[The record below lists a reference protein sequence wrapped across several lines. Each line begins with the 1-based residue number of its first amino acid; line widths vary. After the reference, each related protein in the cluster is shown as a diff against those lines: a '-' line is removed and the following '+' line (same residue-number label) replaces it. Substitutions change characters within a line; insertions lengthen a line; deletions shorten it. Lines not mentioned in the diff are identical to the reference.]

1 MSVVRDKPTN
11 GLAGGATG
19 PANGQVGVM
28 WLTYPARVTFFR
40 DLRTLLRYGG
50 FRRLFSVRLLSQFSD
65 GVFQVA
71 LVSSVLFSPE
81 RAPNAGAIAAGFAT
95 ILLPFS
101 VLGPFV
107 GVFLDRWPRRMTL
120 VISNLVRAVLLVL
133 VALLV
138 AHDSV
143 GALFFVLVLAAF
155 SVNRF
160 LLAGL
165 SASLPHVVDRNLLV
179 TANSVVPTCGSIA
192 YLCGLGAGG
201 ALHALTDSD
210 PAVIATASVLYLLSS
225 VVAILL
231 PFLGPDLEEAGAA
244 VREALGN
251 VVKGLAD
258 AARHLPRLGR
268 LALTIVT
275 AARLP
280 YGLMIV
286 GLVLISRNHLAPA
299 NPVGGM
305 AGAGLAVAASGVGFG
320 AAAVITPTMTGR
332 FGLRRYLAALAL
344 LGTVMQ
350 VFPLALFTS
359 WAIAVSAFGLGLTT
373 QGIKICVDTTLQRI
387 VGDVFLGRVFSIYD
401 VLLNVALV
409 VATVIAA
416 LVMPTDGRSIAVL
429 AGAALWYLAIAVVI
443 VRYWPRPADRLVT
456 ERVH

>member
-1 MSVVRDKPTN
+1 MT
-11 GLAGGATG
+11 A
-19 PANGQVGVM
+19 
-28 WLTYPARVTFFR
+28 LTYPARVTFFR

-95 ILLPFS
+95 VLLPFS

-107 GVFLDRWPRRMTL
+107 GVFLDRWSRRLILM
-120 VISNLVRAVLLVL
+120 VSNLIRAVLLVL
-133 VALLV
+133 VAALV
-138 AHDSV
+138 AHDNV
-143 GALFFVLVLAAF
+143 GLPFFVLVLAAF

-165 SASLPHVVDRNLLV
+165 SASLPHVVDRDLLV

-192 YLCGLGAGG
+192 YLSGLGAGG

-210 PAVIATASVLYLLSS
+210 PVVIATASVLYLLSS
-225 VVAILL
+225 GVAYLL
-231 PFLGPDLEEAGAA
+231 PFLGPDLEQAGAD
-244 VREALGN
+244 VRAALGN

-268 LALTIVT
+268 LALTIVS

-286 GLVLISRNHLAPA
+286 GLVLISRNNVQPGSPA
-299 NPVGGM
+299 GGL
-305 AGAGLAVAASGVGFG
+305 AGAGIAVAASGLGFG
-320 AAAVITPTMTGR
+320 AAAVITPTMTHR
-332 FGLRRYLAALAL
+332 FGLRRYITALAL
-344 LGTVMQ
+344 LGSVMQ
-350 VFPLALFTS
+350 VFPVSLFTH

-409 VATVIAA
+409 IATVIAA
-416 LVMPTDGRSIAVL
+416 LVLPPDGRSIAVL
-429 AGAALWYLAIAVVI
+429 SAAALWYLAIAVV
-443 VRYWPRPADRLVT
+443 VARFWPRQADRLVT

>member
-1 MSVVRDKPTN
+1 
-11 GLAGGATG
+11 
-19 PANGQVGVM
+19 
-28 WLTYPARVTFFR
+28 
-40 DLRTLLRYGG
+40 LRYGG

-120 VISNLVRAVLLVL
+120 VVSNLVRAVLLVL
-133 VALLV
+133 VAVLV
-138 AHDSV
+138 AHDNV
-143 GALFFVLVLAAF
+143 GLPFFVLVLAAF

-165 SASLPHVVDRNLLV
+165 SASLPHVVDRDLLV

-201 ALHALTDSD
+201 ALHAFTDSD
-210 PAVIATASVLYLLSS
+210 PVVIASASVLYLLSS
-225 VVAILL
+225 GVAMLL
-231 PFLGPDLEEAGAA
+231 PFLGPDLEEVGDA

-251 VVKGLAD
+251 VVKGLVD
-258 AARHLPRLGR
+258 AARHLPRLAR

-286 GLVLISRNHLAPA
+286 GLVLISRNHLAPG

-305 AGAGLAVAASGVGFG
+305 AGAGMAVAASGVGFG
-320 AAAVITPTMTGR
+320 AAAVLTPTMTR
-332 FGLRRYLAALAL
+332 RLGLRRYLAGLAL

-350 VFPLALFTS
+350 IFPLSLFTS

-409 VATVIAA
+409 IATVIAA

-429 AGAALWYLAIAVVI
+429 AGASLWYLAIAVVI
-443 VRYWPRPADRLVT
+443 VRFWPRPADRLVT

>member
-1 MSVVRDKPTN
+1 MTS
-11 GLAGGATG
+11 
-19 PANGQVGVM
+19 
-28 WLTYPARVTFFR
+28 LTYSARVTFFR

-120 VISNLVRAVLLVL
+120 VVSNLVRAVLLVL
-133 VALLV
+133 VAVLV
-138 AHDSV
+138 AHDNV
-143 GALFFVLVLAAF
+143 GLPFFVLVLAAF

-165 SASLPHVVDRNLLV
+165 SASLPHVVDRDLLV

-210 PAVIATASVLYLLSS
+210 PVVIATASVLYLLSS
-225 VVAILL
+225 GVAMLL
-231 PFLGPDLEEAGAA
+231 PFLGPDLEEVGDA
-244 VREALGN
+244 VREALGS
-251 VVKGLAD
+251 VVKGLVD
-258 AARHLPRLGR
+258 AARHLPRLAR

-286 GLVLISRNHLAPA
+286 GLVLISRNHLAPG

-305 AGAGLAVAASGVGFG
+305 AGAGMAVAASGVGFG
-320 AAAVITPTMTGR
+320 AAAVLTPTMTRR
-332 FGLRRYLAALAL
+332 FGLRRYLAGLAL

-350 VFPLALFTS
+350 IFPLALFTS

-373 QGIKICVDTTLQRI
+373 QGIKICVDTLLQQNVADDFR
-387 VGDVFLGRVFSIYD
+387 GRVFTLYD
-401 VLLNVALV
+401 TLFNMTFVAAAVVTALLIPDSGHAPAAV
-409 VATVIAA
+409 VAIGVVFAVTALGYLRFHGRGQLAPAA
-416 LVMPTDGRSIAVL
+416 S
-429 AGAALWYLAIAVVI
+429 
-443 VRYWPRPADRLVT
+443 PAET
-456 ERVH
+456 EPLPIGQ

>member
-1 MSVVRDKPTN
+1 MTS
-11 GLAGGATG
+11 
-19 PANGQVGVM
+19 
-28 WLTYPARVTFFR
+28 LTYPARVTFFR

-107 GVFLDRWPRRMTL
+107 GVFLDRWPRRTTL
-120 VISNLVRAVLLVL
+120 VVSNLVRVVLLVF
-133 VALLV
+133 VAVLV
-138 AHDSV
+138 AHDNV
-143 GALFFVLVLAAF
+143 GLPFFVLVLAAF

-165 SASLPHVVDRNLLV
+165 SASLPHVVDRDLLV

-210 PAVIATASVLYLLSS
+210 PVVIATASVLYLLSAG
-225 VVAILL
+225 VAMLL
-231 PFLGPDLEEAGAA
+231 PFLGPDLDEAGDA
-244 VREALGN
+244 VREALGS
-251 VVKGLAD
+251 VVKGLVD

-286 GLVLISRNHLAPA
+286 GLVLLSRSHIGPGNLG
-299 NPVGGM
+299 GGM
-305 AGAGLAVAASGVGFG
+305 TGAGLAVGASGVGFG
-320 AAAVITPTMTGR
+320 VAAVATPSLTRR
-332 FGLRRYLAALAL
+332 FGLRRYLTGLAVF
-344 LGTVMQ
+344 GAVVQ
-350 VFPLALFTS
+350 VFPVSLFTP
-359 WAIAVSAFGLGLTT
+359 WAIAVSAFGLGVTT

-416 LVMPTDGRSIAVL
+416 LVMPADGRSIAVL
-429 AGAALWYLAIAVVI
+429 AAASVWYLAIAVVV
-443 VRYWPRPADRLVT
+443 VRFWPRPADRLVT

>member
-1 MSVVRDKPTN
+1 M
-11 GLAGGATG
+11 
-19 PANGQVGVM
+19 
-28 WLTYPARVTFFR
+28 TFFR
-40 DLRTLLRYGG
+40 DLRTLMRYGG
-50 FRRLFSVRLLSQFSD
+50 FRRLFSVRLLSQFAD

-107 GVFLDRWPRRMTL
+107 GVFLDRWSRRLTL
-120 VISNLVRAVLLVL
+120 MVSNLIRFGLLIL

-138 AHDSV
+138 SRDNV
-143 GALFFVLVLAAF
+143 GMPFFVLVLAAF

-165 SASLPHVVDRNLLV
+165 SASLPHVVARDLLV

-192 YLCGLGAGG
+192 YLLGLGAGG
-201 ALHALTDSD
+201 VLHAATDSD
-210 PAVIATASVLYLLSS
+210 PAVIVTASGLYVLASG
-225 VVAILL
+225 VAYLL
-231 PFLGPDLEEAGAA
+231 PFLGPDLEQVGAD

-251 VVKGLAD
+251 VVRGLVD
-258 AARHLPRLGR
+258 AGRHLPRLAR
-268 LALTIVT
+268 LALTVVS

-280 YGLMIV
+280 YGTMIV
-286 GLVLISRNHLAPA
+286 GLVLISRNHLAPG
-299 NPVGGM
+299 NPGGGL

-320 AAAVITPTMTGR
+320 AAAVITPTMTRR
-332 FGLRRYLAALAL
+332 FGLRRYIVGLAL
-344 LGTVMQ
+344 LGMVMQ
-350 VFPLALFTS
+350 VFPVSLFTQ
-359 WAIAVSAFGLGLTT
+359 WAIAVSALGLGLTT
-373 QGIKICVDTTLQRI
+373 QGIKICVDTTLQRV

-416 LVMPTDGRSIAVL
+416 LVLPPDGRSIAL
-429 AGAALWYLAIAVVI
+429 LSGAALWYLAIAIVVA
-443 VRYWPRPADRLVT
+443 RYWPRPADRLVT

>member
-1 MSVVRDKPTN
+1 MT
-11 GLAGGATG
+11 L
-19 PANGQVGVM
+19 
-28 WLTYPARVTFFR
+28 LTYPARVTFFR
-40 DLRTLLRYGG
+40 DLRALLRFGG

-107 GVFLDRWPRRMTL
+107 GVFLDRWSRRRTL
-120 VISNLVRAVLLVL
+120 MVSNLIRTGLLVL

-138 AHDSV
+138 GHDSV
-143 GALFFVLVLAAF
+143 GLPFFVLVLAAF

-165 SASLPHVVDRNLLV
+165 SASLPHVVDRDLLV

-192 YLCGLGAGG
+192 YLLGLGAGG
-201 ALHALTDSD
+201 GLHAVTDSD
-210 PAVIATASVLYLLSS
+210 PTVIVTAAVLYLLSAG
-225 VVAILL
+225 VAYLL
-231 PFLGPDLEEAGAA
+231 PYLGPDLDQAGED

-251 VVKGLAD
+251 VVRGLVD

-268 LALTIVT
+268 LALTVVT

-286 GLVLISRNHLAPA
+286 GLVLLSRNHLAPG
-299 NPVGGM
+299 NLGGGM
-305 AGAGLAVAASGVGFG
+305 AGAGLAVGASGVGFG
-320 AAAVITPTMTGR
+320 VAAVVTPSLTQR
-332 FGLRRYLAALAL
+332 FGLRRYIAALAL
-344 LGTVMQ
+344 FGTVMQ
-350 VFPLALFTS
+350 VFPVSLFTP

-416 LVMPTDGRSIAVL
+416 LVMPPDGRSLAVL
-429 AGAALWYLAIAVVI
+429 AGAAVWYLLIAAVVA
-443 VRYWPRPADRLVT
+443 RYWPRPADRLVT

>member
-1 MSVVRDKPTN
+1 
-11 GLAGGATG
+11 
-19 PANGQVGVM
+19 
-28 WLTYPARVTFFR
+28 VTFFR
-40 DLRTLLRYGG
+40 DLRTLLRYRG
-50 FRRLFSVRLLSQFSD
+50 FRRLFSVRLLSQFAD

-120 VISNLVRAVLLVL
+120 VVSNLIRAGLLVL

-138 AHDSV
+138 WHDSV
-143 GALFFVLVLAAF
+143 GPAFFVLVLAAF

-210 PAVIATASVLYLLSS
+210 PAVIATAAVLYLLSS
-225 VVAILL
+225 GVAYRL
-231 PFLGPDLEEAGAA
+231 PFLGPNLEEVGAE

-251 VVKGLAD
+251 VAKGLVD
-258 AARHLPRLGR
+258 AARHLPRLAR
-268 LALTIVT
+268 LALTVVT

-280 YGLMIV
+280 YGMMIV
-286 GLVLISRNHLAPA
+286 GLVLISRNHLVAG

-305 AGAGLAVAASGVGFG
+305 AGAGLAVAASGLGFG
-320 AAAVITPTMTGR
+320 AAAVVTPTLTGR
-332 FGLRRYLAALAL
+332 LGLRRYIAGLAL

-350 VFPLALFTS
+350 VFPLALFVP
-359 WAIAVSAFGLGLTT
+359 WAIAVSAFGLGLVT
-373 QGIKICVDTTLQRI
+373 QGIKICVDTTLQRV

-416 LVMPTDGRSIAVL
+416 LVMPADGRSIAVL
-429 AGAALWYLAIAVVI
+429 AGAALWYLAIAVAVT
-443 VRYWPRPADRLVT
+443 RYWPRPADRLVT

>member
-1 MSVVRDKPTN
+1 VTS
-11 GLAGGATG
+11 
-19 PANGQVGVM
+19 
-28 WLTYPARVTFFR
+28 LTYSARVTFFR

-120 VISNLVRAVLLVL
+120 VVSNLVRAVLLVL
-133 VALLV
+133 VAVLV
-138 AHDSV
+138 AHDNV
-143 GALFFVLVLAAF
+143 GLPFFVLVLAAF

-165 SASLPHVVDRNLLV
+165 SASLPHVVDRDLLV

-192 YLCGLGAGG
+192 YLSGLGAGG

-210 PAVIATASVLYLLSS
+210 PVVIATASVLYLLSS
-225 VVAILL
+225 GVAMLL
-231 PFLGPDLEEAGAA
+231 PFLGPDLEEVGDA
-244 VREALGN
+244 VREALGS
-251 VVKGLAD
+251 VVKGLVD
-258 AARHLPRLGR
+258 AARHLPRLAR

-286 GLVLISRNHLAPA
+286 GLVLISRNHLAPG

-305 AGAGLAVAASGVGFG
+305 AGAGMAVAASGVGFG
-320 AAAVITPTMTGR
+320 AAAVLTPTMTRR
-332 FGLRRYLAALAL
+332 FGLRRYLAGLAL

-350 VFPLALFTS
+350 IFPLALFTS

-429 AGAALWYLAIAVVI
+429 AGASLWYLAIAVVVI
-443 VRYWPRPADRLVT
+443 RFWPRPADRLVT

>member
-1 MSVVRDKPTN
+1 MT
-11 GLAGGATG
+11 L
-19 PANGQVGVM
+19 
-28 WLTYPARVTFFR
+28 LTYPARVTFFR

-107 GVFLDRWPRRMTL
+107 GVFLDRWSRRMTL
-120 VISNLVRAVLLVL
+120 MVSNLIRTGVLVL

-138 AHDSV
+138 SQDNV
-143 GALFFVLVLAAF
+143 GPLFFVLVLAAF

-165 SASLPHVVDRNLLV
+165 SASLPHVVDRDLLV
-179 TANSVVPTCGSIA
+179 TANSVVPTCGSLA
-192 YLCGLGAGG
+192 YLLGLGAGG
-201 ALHALTDSD
+201 VLHTATDSD
-210 PAVIATASVLYLLSS
+210 PTVILTAAVLYLLAAG
-225 VVAILL
+225 VAYLL
-231 PFLGPDLEEAGAA
+231 PFLGPDLDNVGED
-244 VREALGN
+244 VRAALGN
-251 VVKGLAD
+251 VVRGLVD
-258 AARHLPRLGR
+258 ATRHLPRLGR

-280 YGLMIV
+280 YGMMVV
-286 GLVLISRNHLAPA
+286 GLVLLSRSNVAPG
-299 NPVGGM
+299 NLGGGM
-305 AGAGLAVAASGVGFG
+305 AGAGLAVGASGLGFG
-320 AAAVITPTMTGR
+320 VAAIATPSLTQR
-332 FGLRRYLAALAL
+332 FGLRRYIAALAL
-344 LGTVMQ
+344 LGMVMQ
-350 VFPLALFTS
+350 VFPVSLFTH
-359 WAIAVSAFGLGLTT
+359 WAIAISAFGLGLTT

-416 LVMPTDGRSIAVL
+416 LVMPPDGRSYAILV
-429 AGAALWYLAIAVVI
+429 GASIWYLLIALVV

>member
-1 MSVVRDKPTN
+1 MTS
-11 GLAGGATG
+11 
-19 PANGQVGVM
+19 
-28 WLTYPARVTFFR
+28 LTYPARVTFFR

-120 VISNLVRAVLLVL
+120 VVSNLVRAVVLVL
-133 VALLV
+133 VAVLV
-138 AHDSV
+138 AHDNV
-143 GALFFVLVLAAF
+143 GLPFFVLVLAAF

-165 SASLPHVVDRNLLV
+165 SASLPHVVDRDLLV
-179 TANSVVPTCGSIA
+179 TANSVVPTCGSLA
-192 YLCGLGAGG
+192 YLSGLGAGG
-201 ALHALTDSD
+201 ALHAVTDSD

-225 VVAILL
+225 GVAMLL
-231 PFLGPDLEEAGAA
+231 PFLGPDLEEAGDA

-251 VVKGLAD
+251 VVKGLVD
-258 AARHLPRLGR
+258 AARHLPRLAR

-286 GLVLISRNHLAPA
+286 GLVLISRNHLAPG

-305 AGAGLAVAASGVGFG
+305 AGAGMAVAASGVGFG
-320 AAAVITPTMTGR
+320 AAAFLTPSMTRR
-332 FGLRRYLAALAL
+332 FGLRRYLFGLAL

-350 VFPLALFTS
+350 FFPLALFTS

-416 LVMPTDGRSIAVL
+416 LVMPTDGRSLAVL
-429 AGAALWYLAIAVVI
+429 AGASLWYLAIAVVV
-443 VRYWPRPADRLVT
+443 VRFWPRPADRLVT

>member
-1 MSVVRDKPTN
+1 
-11 GLAGGATG
+11 
-19 PANGQVGVM
+19 
-28 WLTYPARVTFFR
+28 VTFFR

-107 GVFLDRWPRRMTL
+107 GVFLDRWSRRLTL
-120 VISNLVRAVLLVL
+120 MVSNLIRAGLLVL

-138 AHDSV
+138 SQDSV
-143 GALFFVLVLAAF
+143 GPLFFILVLAAF

-165 SASLPHVVDRNLLV
+165 SASLPHVVDRDLLV
-179 TANSVVPTCGSIA
+179 TANSVVPTCGSLA
-192 YLCGLGAGG
+192 YLAGLGAGG
-201 ALHALTDSD
+201 LLHATTDSD
-210 PAVIATASVLYLLSS
+210 PAVIATAAVLYLLAAG
-225 VVAILL
+225 VAYLL
-231 PFLGPDLEEAGAA
+231 PYLGPDLDKAGEA

-251 VVKGLAD
+251 VVRGLVD
-258 AARHLPRLGR
+258 ATRHLPRLGR
-268 LALTIVT
+268 LALTVVT

-280 YGLMIV
+280 YGMMIV
-286 GLVLISRNHLAPA
+286 GLVLLSRNGMASGNLG
-299 NPVGGM
+299 GGM
-305 AGAGLAVAASGVGFG
+305 AGAGLAVGASGLGFG
-320 AAAVITPTMTGR
+320 VAAIVTPSLTQR
-332 FGLRRYLAALAL
+332 FGLRRYIAGLAL
-344 LGTVMQ
+344 LGMVMQ
-350 VFPLALFTS
+350 VFPVSLFTH

-416 LVMPTDGRSIAVL
+416 LVMPPDGRSYVVL
-429 AGAALWYLAIAVVI
+429 AGAAVWYLLIAVVV

>member
-1 MSVVRDKPTN
+1 M
-11 GLAGGATG
+11 
-19 PANGQVGVM
+19 
-28 WLTYPARVTFFR
+28 LTYPARVTFFR

-81 RAPNAGAIAAGFAT
+81 RAPNAAAIAAGFAT

-107 GVFLDRWPRRMTL
+107 GVFLDRWSRRRTL
-120 VISNLVRAVLLVL
+120 MISNLIRAGLLVL

-138 AHDSV
+138 SRDNV
-143 GALFFVLVLAAF
+143 GPLFFVLVLAAF

-165 SASLPHVVDRNLLV
+165 SASLPHVVDRDLLV
-179 TANSVVPTCGSIA
+179 TANSVVPTCGSLA
-192 YLCGLGAGG
+192 YLLGLGAGG
-201 ALHALTDSD
+201 ALHAATDSD
-210 PAVIATASVLYLLSS
+210 PAVINTAAVLYLLSAA
-225 VVAILL
+225 VAYLL
-231 PFLGPDLEEAGAA
+231 PFLGPDLDKAGEA

-251 VVKGLAD
+251 VVRGLVD
-258 AARHLPRLGR
+258 ATRHLPRLGR
-268 LALTIVT
+268 LALSVVT

-280 YGLMIV
+280 YGMMIV
-286 GLVLISRNHLAPA
+286 GLVLLSRNGLAPG
-299 NPVGGM
+299 NLGGGM
-305 AGAGLAVAASGVGFG
+305 AGAGLAVGASGLGFG
-320 AAAVITPTMTGR
+320 VAAVATPSLTRR
-332 FGLRRYLAALAL
+332 FGLRRYIAGLAL
-344 LGTVMQ
+344 LGMVMQ
-350 VFPLALFTS
+350 VFPVSLFTH

-416 LVMPTDGRSIAVL
+416 LVMPPDGRSLAVL
-429 AGAALWYLAIAVVI
+429 AGAAVWYLLIAVVV

>member
-1 MSVVRDKPTN
+1 M
-11 GLAGGATG
+11 L
-19 PANGQVGVM
+19 
-28 WLTYPARVTFFR
+28 LTYPAKVTFFR
-40 DLRTLLRYGG
+40 DLRALLRFRG

-107 GVFLDRWPRRMTL
+107 GVFLDRWSRRLILM
-120 VISNLVRAVLLVL
+120 VSNLIRAGLLVL

-143 GALFFVLVLAAF
+143 GLPFFVLVLAAF

-165 SASLPHVVDRNLLV
+165 SASLPHVVNRDLLV

-192 YLCGLGAGG
+192 YLLGLGAGG
-201 ALHALTDSD
+201 GLHAMTDSD
-210 PAVIATASVLYLLSS
+210 PSVIATASVLYVLASG
-225 VVAILL
+225 VAYLL
-231 PFLGPDLEEAGAA
+231 PYLGPDLEQAAAA

-251 VVKGLAD
+251 VVRGLVD
-258 AARHLPRLGR
+258 ATRHLPRLGR
-268 LALTIVT
+268 LALTVVT

-286 GLVLISRNHLAPA
+286 GLVLLSRNHLAPG
-299 NPVGGM
+299 NPGGGL

-320 AAAVITPTMTGR
+320 AAAVVTPTMTHR
-332 FGLRRYLAALAL
+332 FGLRRYIVGLAL

-350 VFPLALFTS
+350 LFPVSLFTH

-409 VATVIAA
+409 LATVIAA
-416 LVMPTDGRSIAVL
+416 LVMPPDGRSLVVL
-429 AGAALWYLAIAVVI
+429 SGAAVWYLLIAVV
-443 VRYWPRPADRLVT
+443 VARYWPRPADRLVT

>member
-1 MSVVRDKPTN
+1 MTS
-11 GLAGGATG
+11 
-19 PANGQVGVM
+19 
-28 WLTYPARVTFFR
+28 LTYPARVTFFR

-107 GVFLDRWPRRMTL
+107 GVFLDRWSRRLILM
-120 VISNLVRAVLLVL
+120 VSNLVRAVVLVL
-133 VALLV
+133 VAVLV
-138 AHDSV
+138 AHDNV
-143 GALFFVLVLAAF
+143 GLPFFVLVLAAF

-165 SASLPHVVDRNLLV
+165 SASLPHVVDRDLLV

-192 YLCGLGAGG
+192 YLSGLGAGG

-210 PAVIATASVLYLLSS
+210 PVVIATASVLYLLSS
-225 VVAILL
+225 GVAYLL
-231 PFLGPDLEEAGAA
+231 PFLGPDLEQVGAD
-244 VREALGN
+244 VRAALGN

-268 LALTIVT
+268 LALTIVA

-286 GLVLISRNHLAPA
+286 GLVLISRNNVQPGSPA
-299 NPVGGM
+299 GGL
-305 AGAGLAVAASGVGFG
+305 AGAGIAVAASGLGFG
-320 AAAVITPTMTGR
+320 AAAVITPTMTHR
-332 FGLRRYLAALAL
+332 FGLRRYITALAL
-344 LGTVMQ
+344 LGYGHAGLPGLAVH
-350 VFPLALFTS
+350 PLGDR
-359 WAIAVSAFGLGLTT
+359 GLGLRSRPHDAGH
-373 QGIKICVDTTLQRI
+373 QDLRRHHPAANRRRRLPRSRLLDLRRAPQRGAGHRDGHRRAGAAARRP
-387 VGDVFLGRVFSIYD
+387 VHRGARRR
-401 VLLNVALV
+401 VALV
-409 VATVIAA
+409 
-416 LVMPTDGRSIAVL
+416 PRHRGRRRPVL
-429 AGAALWYLAIAVVI
+429 AASGGP
-443 VRYWPRPADRLVT
+443 PRDRAGSLGFPP
-456 ERVH
+456 

>member
-1 MSVVRDKPTN
+1 MT
-11 GLAGGATG
+11 L
-19 PANGQVGVM
+19 
-28 WLTYPARVTFFR
+28 LTYPARVTFFR

-107 GVFLDRWPRRMTL
+107 GVFLDRWSRRLTL
-120 VISNLVRAVLLVL
+120 MVSNLIRAGLLVV

-138 AHDSV
+138 SQDNV
-143 GALFFVLVLAAF
+143 GPLFFVLVLAAF

-165 SASLPHVVDRNLLV
+165 SASLPHVVDRDLLV
-179 TANSVVPTCGSIA
+179 TANSVVPTCGSLA
-192 YLCGLGAGG
+192 YLLGLGSGG
-201 ALHALTDSD
+201 VLHATTDSD
-210 PAVIATASVLYLLSS
+210 PSVIGTASVLYLLAAG
-225 VVAILL
+225 VAYLL
-231 PFLGPDLEEAGAA
+231 PFLGPDLDKAGAD

-251 VVKGLAD
+251 VVRGLVD
-258 AARHLPRLGR
+258 ATRHLPRLGR
-268 LALTIVT
+268 LALTVVT

-280 YGLMIV
+280 YGMMIV
-286 GLVLISRNHLAPA
+286 GLVLLSRSHLAPG
-299 NPVGGM
+299 NLGGGM
-305 AGAGLAVAASGVGFG
+305 AGAGLAVGASGLGFG
-320 AAAVITPTMTGR
+320 VAAVITPSLTQR
-332 FGLRRYLAALAL
+332 LGLRRYIAGLAL
-344 LGTVMQ
+344 FGMVMQ
-350 VFPLALFTS
+350 VFPVSLFTH

-416 LVMPTDGRSIAVL
+416 LVMPPDGRSLAVL
-429 AGAALWYLAIAVVI
+429 AGAAVWYLLIAVV
-443 VRYWPRPADRLVT
+443 VARYWPRPADRLVT